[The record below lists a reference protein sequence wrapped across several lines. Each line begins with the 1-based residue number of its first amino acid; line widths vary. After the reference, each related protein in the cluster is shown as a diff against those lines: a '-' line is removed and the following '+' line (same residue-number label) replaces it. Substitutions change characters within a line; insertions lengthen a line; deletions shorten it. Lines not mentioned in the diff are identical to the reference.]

1 MSLATLLAKR
11 KQTEGS
17 ELRQLI
23 VDMFESVLDEKFSE
37 WKTRALQSVEKEVS
51 QAILQLTRDVQKGDK
66 GDTGER
72 GFPGESIIGS
82 VGPQGEKGEKGE
94 AGIGIKGD
102 KGDNGKDGSPDTA
115 RQILDK
121 I

>member
-51 QAILQLTRDVQKGDK
+51 QAILQLTQNGR
-66 GDTGER
+66 
-72 GFPGESIIGS
+72 
-82 VGPQGEKGEKGE
+82 KGEKGE
-94 AGIGIKGD
+94 R
-102 KGDNGKDGSPDTA
+102 GKEGSRDSG
-115 RQILDK
+115 RKILDK